1 MGLVTANYHE
11 LTAKP
16 TAINSDSMEIDAT
29 NLAKIKENQQ
39 ISSLVL
45 SGWAKA
51 DSAFVINEDED
62 YEDIVF
68 PAYLQ
73 NRKFELRA
81 EVTYNVNDQPKTV
94 SYRKSF
100 DWMNTDWQYCS
111 VYLPLAYNDNG
122 FIYTKS
128 DITSIKF
135 YFDYSYNTGNA
146 LYSELELKEAEWEAN
161 RYDKENK
168 IAIQTSSHSPWTK
181 TIYLNKDEMVERV
194 VMSKKVIENGI
205 QVEKQYENLYF
216 YDKNNRLIKTID
228 YNGVVTEN
236 VFNDKGVQIKTLT
249 YHKDEPTNVL
259 YSAEKLLDDKGEE
272 IGQTNEFG
280 EKISS
285 YEMIDGTGIVKT
297 STDNDGIKTSYGYND
312 NDDVIEMSTT
322 IDDTANVNTYGYTL
336 DFVTSLKHNDFEIAY
351 NYDGQGRNNE
361 ILIAGQSYLTKSF
374 ADNEETTT
382 LASNEVIK
390 NVYDDD
396 DNIIETHYQNEKI
409 VQNDYDGY
417 GNLSKTIELLTD
429 ETGAKQQIIHNYSY
443 DKFGNVIKE
452 ETTQHAKNF
461 NIINEY
467 DINNNIDSTT
477 FQIDDK
483 NIFYNYTYSEDPE
496 PKLVNI
502 LLPNNSNQSLHYD
515 KLNRLD
521 KIALLKEEDL
531 LELKEFEYLKI
542 GDHTSNLV
550 SKLKFSDGETYNDIL
565 KYKYDEKGNI
575 TEIRQNNKL
584 IARYKYDSL
593 SRLVREDN
601 LPFNKTFTYEYDAG
615 GNILC
620 RTEYSFTLAENLENL
635 LCQTFD
641 YSYSVSGWRDQLKSY
656 NGESFK
662 YDVLGNPETYR
673 GKTLTWSHGR
683 QLDKFGDIASYTYN
697 ASGIRTSKI
706 INTEKIYWKKDPNV
720 VDNSKKDFTLSLY
733 LNNNK
738 VLRQYDSFNDLI
750 FYYGEDGVVGFNITI
765 LNDATH
771 SGDYYYK
778 KNTQNDIIGIY
789 STSGEQIVEYVYDA
803 WGNQKIK
810 YLNNEGEMVALRE
823 DYEYNNIDEINA
835 FIAVKNPFR
844 YRSYYYDFE
853 TNLYYLNSRY
863 YDPQIGR
870 FINADNIS
878 NVDKST
884 FNGLNLYA
892 YCVNNPVMLT
902 DSQGESWWSDFWKGV
917 KKFFKTVGDV
927 FLGVLSIGLVVGGI
941 LLTVFSGGSLY
952 KLGSVMI
959 GAGVGS
965 FLGGL
970 DSYLNGGSYS
980 GGWLGGAV
988 SGGLSGFGIAYGKIW
1003 GLVGGMI
1010 GNAAG
1015 TFITDIINGD
1025 YKHNKSYW
1033 MNLISDSIFA
1043 GLISMLA
1050 GRFGESSEILKN
1062 LNLID
1067 LFIGISVIG
1076 EFAFS
1081 YLNDSLLSLLK
1092 QFTDGIKNK
1101 YVFSI

>member
-1 MGLVTANYHE
+1 
-11 LTAKP
+11 
-16 TAINSDSMEIDAT
+16 MEIDAT
-29 NLAKIKENQQ
+29 NLAKIKENEQ

-94 SYRKSF
+94 FYRKSF

-146 LYSELELKEAEWEAN
+146 LYTELELKEAEWEAN

-236 VFNDKGVQIKTLT
+236 VFNNKGVQIKTLT

-374 ADNEETTT
+374 ADNEETIT

-429 ETGAKQQIIHNYSY
+429 ETGAKQQIIHSYSY

-641 YSYSVSGWRDQLKSY
+641 YSYAVSGWRDQLKSY

-810 YLNNEGEMVALRE
+810 YLNNEGKMVALRE
-823 DYEYNNIDEINA
+823 DYEYNNTDEINA

-863 YDPQIGR
+863 YDPELGR
-870 FINADNIS
+870 FINADDIS
-878 NVDKST
+878 VLSESKDI

-892 YCVNNPVMLT
+892 YCSNNPIMNIDEDGDKWWDWLWKILVAVVIVVVTAAAIAVTAGAAGAAIGTAFAASLGLASSTSMAISTGLAAMVGGFTFVSGVVAGGIEIANQISLNGIDNFNFGSVALITATASLNTAGDMLRIVGKLT
-902 DSQGESWWSDFWKGV
+902 GNFWLFALGTGV
-917 KKFFKTVGDV
+917 KLSTVGLTYVYNRTNGNSDESSLISAIV
-927 FLGVLSIGLVVGGI
+927 SGSITLITGLSWLAPGSGVLIMSTLIQGGTALFRLI
-941 LLTVFSGGSLY
+941 S
-952 KLGSVMI
+952 
-959 GAGVGS
+959 
-965 FLGGL
+965 
-970 DSYLNGGSYS
+970 
-980 GGWLGGAV
+980 
-988 SGGLSGFGIAYGKIW
+988 
-1003 GLVGGMI
+1003 
-1010 GNAAG
+1010 
-1015 TFITDIINGD
+1015 
-1025 YKHNKSYW
+1025 
-1033 MNLISDSIFA
+1033 NLIK
-1043 GLISMLA
+1043 
-1050 GRFGESSEILKN
+1050 R
-1062 LNLID
+1062 
-1067 LFIGISVIG
+1067 
-1076 EFAFS
+1076 
-1081 YLNDSLLSLLK
+1081 
-1092 QFTDGIKNK
+1092 
-1101 YVFSI
+1101 

>member
-16 TAINSDSMEIDAT
+16 TATNSDSMEIDAT
-29 NLAKIKENQQ
+29 NLAKIKENEQ

-62 YEDIVF
+62 YGDIVF

-146 LYSELELKEAEWEAN
+146 LYTELELKEAEWEAN

-374 ADNEETTT
+374 ADNEETIT

-697 ASGIRTSKI
+697 ASGIRTSKRF
-706 INTEKIYWKKDPNV
+706 
-720 VDNSKKDFTLSLY
+720 DNFTTSYY
-733 LNNNK
+733 LNGNK
-738 VLRQYDSFNDLI
+738 ILVQKDASNIFT
-750 FYYGEDGVVGFNITI
+750 FYYGESGVIGFH
-765 LNDATH
+765 LKS
-771 SGDYYYK
+771 SGAVDSDFYYK
-778 KNTQNDIIGIY
+778 KNAQNDIIGIY
-789 STSGEQIVEYVYDA
+789 STSGEEIAKYEYDA
-803 WGNQKIK
+803 WGNCVIK
-810 YLNNEGEMVALRE
+810 YLQENGSYDTITS
-823 DYEYNNIDEINA
+823 DYSYNDISIINR
-835 FIAVKNPFR
+835 FIAYKNPFR

-870 FINADNIS
+870 FINADDIS

-917 KKFFKTVGDV
+917 KNFFKKVGDV
-927 FLGVLSIGLVVGGI
+927 IVGTILSAAFVVAGI
-941 LLTVFSGGSLY
+941 TLTIFTGEIH
-952 KLGSVMI
+952 LGSALI
-959 GAGVGS
+959 GAGIGGFIGGLESKLNGDS
-965 FLGGL
+965 FLA
-970 DSYLNGGSYS
+970 
-980 GGWLGGAV
+980 GWAGGAI
-988 SGGLSGFGIAYGKIW
+988 SGGLAGLGASLGLYGA
-1003 GLVGGMI
+1003 MI
-1010 GNAAG
+1010 GSASGNFIG
-1015 TFITDIINGD
+1015 TLITDGLTGNIVGD
-1025 YKHNKSYW
+1025 KSYW
-1033 MNLISDSIFA
+1033 LNLTSESLMNGLISIFA
-1043 GLISMLA
+1043 WNL
-1050 GRFGESSEILKN
+1050 GESSTVLK
-1062 LNLID
+1062 LLGFYD
-1067 LFIGISVIG
+1067 LYAGITVLTEFIFSHITYKSINIIG
-1076 EFAFS
+1076 SIAE
-1081 YLNDSLLSLLK
+1081 YLR
-1092 QFTDGIKNK
+1092 NK
-1101 YVFSI
+1101 LHIYF